1 MIIRWGCIR
10 TASMR
15 GADKVVSFLL
25 VHSFLDLVNVLLDE
39 RVVAFPPM
47 FHCVGSGYFGNEVVE
62 TSYWHYPNVVLD

>member
-25 VHSFLDLVNVLLDE
+25 VHSFLDLVNVLLDR
-39 RVVAFPPM
+39 RVVVLLPV
-47 FHCVGSGYFGNEVVE
+47 FHGVDSG
-62 TSYWHYPNVVLD
+62 